1 MTVLSVEPGAGVRS
15 ECDQPPPRPA
25 ASRPSTITKSFFT
38 SFSTLADGAARLF
51 STAEDPRLFNEAM
64 GRLHG
69 DSFTTRDCGHSVVA
83 RNAPNDR
90 LRPNAADPM
99 HTPVAPPAVEEQPP
113 ENSRSSLPFVCR
125 SSIRRRF
132 AAPTSPD
139 SSRGSTSWASSTVPG
154 PVRDGLDG
162 TL

>member
-69 DSFTTRDCGHSVVA
+69 DSFTTRDCGHSAVA

-90 LRPNAADPM
+90 LRPHARDPM
-99 HTPVAPPAVEEQPP
+99 HAPVAPPAWEDDVAQ
-113 ENSRSSLPFVCR
+113 LPFEFALR
-125 SSIRRRF
+125 LEQLYPEGAWRRQRGRIRRED
-132 AAPTSPD
+132 PTS
-139 SSRGSTSWASSTVPG
+139 
-154 PVRDGLDG
+154 
-162 TL
+162 

>member
-69 DSFTTRDCGHSVVA
+69 DSFTTRDCGHSAVA

-99 HTPVAPPAVEEQPP
+99 HTGCTAGSGGAAARE
-113 ENSRSSLPFVCR
+113 LPLQLALRLQKFHPQAF
-125 SSIRRRF
+125 RRGDE
-132 AAPTSPD
+132 AD
-139 SSRGSTSWASSTVPG
+139 SSRGSTE
-154 PVRDGLDG
+154 
-162 TL
+162 